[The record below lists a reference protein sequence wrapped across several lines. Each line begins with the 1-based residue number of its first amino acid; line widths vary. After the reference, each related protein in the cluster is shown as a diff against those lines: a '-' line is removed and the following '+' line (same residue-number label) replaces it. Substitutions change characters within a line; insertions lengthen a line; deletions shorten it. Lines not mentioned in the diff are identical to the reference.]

1 MQGIAALG
9 AFAFQNLATAILL
22 TTKSYILRTVILGIF
37 FFGLLP
43 LGKILLIKAGLLTLS
58 PAILSR
64 AAHAH
69 AAEDPYDTPTLHTV
83 HGTIETVL
91 WEIYHWIENFYSPDE
106 LDDYLYL

>member
-1 MQGIAALG
+1 M
-9 AFAFQNLATAILL
+9 
-22 TTKSYILRTVILGIF
+22 TTKSYILRTAILGFF

-43 LGKILLIKAGLLTLS
+43 LGKILLIKAGLLSLS

-69 AAEDPYDTPTLHTV
+69 GAEDPYDTPTLHTV
-83 HGTIETVL
+83 HGSIEAVL
-91 WEIYHWIENFYSPDE
+91 WEIYHWIENFYNPDE